1 MTIVRKTLTQIKR
14 DGGGM
19 VDRKKLRATTDDDI
33 ARMIADDPDLAPDLS
48 SLGPPLPNVRGL
60 RRKLGLTQSAF
71 ASRIRV
77 PLATVRN
84 WEQGRTYPDPAAV
97 ALLTILDREPR
108 AALRALAS

>member
-1 MTIVRKTLTQIKR
+1 MTIVHKTLAQIKR
-14 DGGGM
+14 EGGGT
-19 VDRKKLRATTDDDI
+19 VDRRKLRATADADI

-48 SLGPPLPNVRGL
+48 TLGSPLPDVCGL